1 MRPVRRHS
9 AAPVDTTGPGTARC
23 NRAPYPQPGPCADR
37 RRPRRRPRG
46 LCPGRA
52 GQRLRLRPGRSRA
65 PSPASPGSVLGFADG
80 GDLEAVCWA
89 SANVVPVGCGPE
101 AVVAFAG
108 KVRKWRRQC
117 ASLFGPADM
126 VLGMWDELATS
137 WGTPRAVRRHQPLME
152 LSVAPSAAGVAV
164 DPRVRR
170 ARPDEVDLVV
180 PAAAAMFTEEIG
192 YPPYW
197 GSGAAYRQG
206 VAGLIARGHTF
217 VRVEDGQV
225 VFKADVGSVGL
236 GVAQIQGVWVA
247 PRLARTGAR
256 RAGHGGGGRDGD
268 GRASPRWPRSTSTT
282 STPRRARPTAGSASP
297 RSAASPRCCCSEP
310 TPECRRTGG
319 VSAWGSAWI
328 MAQS

>member
-1 MRPVRRHS
+1 MLRTHSPVRALTVADHDDVLAVCARDARANVFVS
-9 AAPVDTTGPGTARC
+9 ARVLEGA
-23 NRAPYPQPGPCADR
+23 
-37 RRPRRRPRG
+37 
-46 LCPGRA
+46 L
-52 GQRLRLRPGRSRA
+52 
-65 PSPASPGSVLGFADG
+65 ASAPGSVLGFADG

-101 AVVAFAG
+101 AVAAFAG

-126 VLGMWDELATS
+126 VLGMWHELATS

-206 VAGLIARGHTF
+206 VAGLITRGHTF

-247 PRLARTGAR
+247 PAWRGQGLAAPAMAAVAEMVMAEIAPVATLYVNDFNAPAR
-256 RAGHGGGGRDGD
+256 ATYRGVGF
-268 GRASPRWPRSTSTT
+268 TEV
-282 STPRRARPTAGSASP
+282 GSFA
-297 RSAASPRCCCSEP
+297 
-310 TPECRRTGG
+310 T
-319 VSAWGSAWI
+319 VLL
-328 MAQS
+328 

>member
-1 MRPVRRHS
+1 
-9 AAPVDTTGPGTARC
+9 
-23 NRAPYPQPGPCADR
+23 
-37 RRPRRRPRG
+37 
-46 LCPGRA
+46 
-52 GQRLRLRPGRSRA
+52 
-65 PSPASPGSVLGFADG
+65 
-80 GDLEAVCWA
+80 
-89 SANVVPVGCGPE
+89 
-101 AVVAFAG
+101 VAFAG

-126 VLGMWDELATS
+126 VLGMWQELSTS
-137 WGTPRAVRRHQPLME
+137 WGVPRAVRRHQPLME

-164 DPRVRR
+164 DLRVRR

-206 VAGLIARGHTF
+206 VAGLITRGHTF

-247 PRLARTGAR
+247 PAWRGQGLAAPAMAAVAEIVMAEIAPVATLYVNDFNAPAR
-256 RAGHGGGGRDGD
+256 ATYRGVGF
-268 GRASPRWPRSTSTT
+268 TEV
-282 STPRRARPTAGSASP
+282 GSFA
-297 RSAASPRCCCSEP
+297 
-310 TPECRRTGG
+310 T
-319 VSAWGSAWI
+319 VLL
-328 MAQS
+328 